1 MLKPRLVL
9 GIIPKVSKTKF
20 LQIRNKKRLF
30 LFKFQYQNGKIL
42 KSGTKFSG
50 LQNGATRGLQIK
62 VGFNYYKSGQEGLQI
77 RVALGISNRGKEIS
91 NRGKKDLKSGQGL
104 QLGQGLQICADQML
118 YTRMY
123 GDIQRYYKIDDNQ
136 IR

>member
-1 MLKPRLVL
+1 MLKPKLFL

-77 RVALGISNRGKEIS
+77 RVALGISNRGK
-91 NRGKKDLKSGQGL
+91 KDLKSGQGL
-104 QLGQGLQICADQML
+104 QICAEQIL

-123 GDIQRYYKIDDNQ
+123 GDIQRYYKIDDKQ

>member
-104 QLGQGLQICADQML
+104 QICAEQML

-123 GDIQRYYKIDDNQ
+123 GDIQRYYKIDDKQ